1 MDTIKSAIN
10 QSACLTTVTNQTL
23 TVSTYSYYF
32 DHSLQIDM
40 SLAIWGARSEKLR
53 KIMRFVKPMRN
64 LALTMQTKNV
74 FLIPFLILM
83 EIKLLQIDGLIV
95 FLIRYRYWSIQNS
108 SRKDQRKIYFL
119 QSPIWLSSS
128 NISIKWWQWLKKSC
142 DWNPT

>member
-10 QSACLTTVTNQTL
+10 QSACLTTVISQTL

-32 DHSLQIDM
+32 DHSLQFDM

-95 FLIRYRYWSIQNS
+95 FLIRYRY
-108 SRKDQRKIYFL
+108 
-119 QSPIWLSSS
+119 
-128 NISIKWWQWLKKSC
+128 
-142 DWNPT
+142 